1 MIEYQVMIHIFPE
14 NFIKIPQPVH
24 FPKKMNV
31 LITIVSSTINEVT
44 RAILNFF
51 FQKFYNPQNTKR
63 LQGNKN
69 KKYS

>member
-51 FQKFYNPQNTKR
+51 FQKFYNHTKHKTLTR
-63 LQGNKN
+63 QQK
-69 KKYS
+69 